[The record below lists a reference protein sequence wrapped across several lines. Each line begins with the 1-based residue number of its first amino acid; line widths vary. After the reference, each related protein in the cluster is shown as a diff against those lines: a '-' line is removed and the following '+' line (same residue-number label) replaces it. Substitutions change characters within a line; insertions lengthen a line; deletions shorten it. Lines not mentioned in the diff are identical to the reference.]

1 MAGMKKIALHWTAG
15 SYSQDYL
22 DFTHYH
28 FTVGKDGMVLG
39 GKFPPEANIP
49 GPTGLQNG
57 HYAAHCGGGNSYCIG
72 VALRGMADYKSPSE
86 VGQYPLT
93 EKQFESGCALIA
105 KLCHENGIQVS
116 PATVFT
122 HYEFGKLHPQTESAG
137 KIDITFLTFKP
148 ELAADQVGDYMR
160 GKVEWYLQKMEA
172 GL

>member
-1 MAGMKKIALHWTAG
+1 MPGLKKICLHWTAG
-15 SYSQDYL
+15 TYLQDDLDYL
-22 DFTHYH
+22 HYH
-28 FTVGKDGMVLG
+28 FTVGSDGAVLN

-57 HYAAHCGGGNSYCIG
+57 RYAAHCGGGNSYCIG
-72 VALRGMADYKSPSE
+72 VALRGMAGYQNTTH

-93 EKQFESGCALIA
+93 QKQFESGCALIA

-122 HYEFGKLHPQTESAG
+122 HMEFGKLHPETESAG
-137 KIDITFLTFKP
+137 KIDICFLPFAPKLT
-148 ELAADQVGDYMR
+148 ADAVGDYIR
-160 GKVEWYLQKMEA
+160 EKVEWYLLKLES